1 MELSSDVLP
10 EGGSLRVSVDIT
22 NTGNYDCHEIVQL
35 YIRDRYCRIARPDKE
50 LKDFRKVFIR
60 KGETVHVSFTLTEDD
75 LKYYDNNLSWS
86 YEPGEFS
93 VMVGPNSRDVQTMS
107 FTAE

>member
-1 MELSSDVLP
+1 MSP
-10 EGGSLRVSVDIT
+10 
-22 NTGNYDCHEIVQL
+22 
-35 YIRDRYCRIARPDKE
+35 
-50 LKDFRKVFIR
+50 
-60 KGETVHVSFTLTEDD
+60 SFTLTEDD

-107 FTAE
+107 FTAK